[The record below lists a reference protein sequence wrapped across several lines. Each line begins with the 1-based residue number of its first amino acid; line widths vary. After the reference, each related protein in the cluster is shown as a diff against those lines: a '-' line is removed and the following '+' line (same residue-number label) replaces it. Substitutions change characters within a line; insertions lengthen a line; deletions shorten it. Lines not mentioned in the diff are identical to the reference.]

1 MIVRGGLLCF
11 STCVAMAFFLAH
23 AAGHRRAGC
32 RNFGKRQEHRQK
44 RHRDDERKQSNN
56 YASNYSTG
64 GVIRF
69 FSSFILH
76 LGHLPGRRDFTSS
89 CMGQTYW
96 NWIGLLGWA
105 ERSFCVTAG
114 AEYKLSAV
122 KSNAMRHSTPTSR
135 GQLIFYPLIRV
146 RLIRISSGFDRFDRS
161 LRGWR

>member
-11 STCVAMAFFLAH
+11 SARVAMAFLLAD
-23 AAGHRRAGC
+23 AARHRRTGC
-32 RNFGKRQEHRQK
+32 RNFGERQERRQK
-44 RHRDDERKQSNN
+44 RHGDDERKQSNN

-64 GVIRF
+64 AVIRF

-76 LGHLPGRRDFTSS
+76 LGHLPGRLDFTSA
-89 CMGQTYW
+89 CMGQMYW

-122 KSNAMRHSTPTSR
+122 KSNAVRHSTPRSR
-135 GQLIFYPLIRV
+135 GQLISTP
-146 RLIRISSGFDRFDRS
+146 
-161 LRGWR
+161 